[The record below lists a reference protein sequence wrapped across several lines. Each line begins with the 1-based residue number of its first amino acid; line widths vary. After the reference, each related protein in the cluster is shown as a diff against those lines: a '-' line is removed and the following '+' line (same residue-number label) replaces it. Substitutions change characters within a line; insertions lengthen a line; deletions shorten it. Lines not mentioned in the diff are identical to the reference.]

1 MTSTTKT
8 SKKLSDA
15 EYREWA
21 SNLVGKDWEIYWQE
35 DEEDDKNEDDDKIDT
50 DDNKEQERQQE
61 TTTSSSTSS
70 SPTATASGQET
81 AEEEK
86 KKKERTATNAVEMEI
101 EVPSNESMTI
111 EGDKENQTESKEKKK
126 EEADTNNSVEK
137 EKDDEDDNESE
148 GSIIDDWY
156 DGHVLGVIDTTT
168 TTSSPGD
175 NGWKF
180 RVNFVGDEEIYNI
193 CIVPGK
199 IRPSARGWV
208 QRTVALLKP
217 PPAAGENQNNNTDN
231 KWDDEYESK
240 LPPDT
245 STLNDKEMLQTLKS
259 KIITTNLSMENDGA
273 VSMMERGLHGEK
285 TSNDNNNNNNN
296 KQLAVVA
303 LPTYNDFRRIQLLRY
318 LLESQ
323 ILLREKLPKI
333 ENHENIF
340 TDGIRNPTENYV
352 NYLIICCKDLSQA
365 CSWYCKSWKLLFHYF
380 SSNSHVASVGGG
392 VDSSSSNN
400 NDNRSSAP
408 TCNKIINEEEE
419 ELQLDRLK
427 FKGLISEYLEFGK
440 DTIINTAMIDVNASA
455 PSTKRRQAISP
466 ITGSTRRTKRRRKQL
481 TSEEDND
488 GIGEILTAASN
499 LDTDVMSTSFVDVFV
514 KAVSEN
520 KQYRHI
526 GSLGNMLQSLSH
538 LVVYPLV
545 SWKSQAGRILGNK
558 EDATLISSSNNSNI
572 DKKIPK
578 EDEENG
584 NSIGKSEV
592 KMDDDEVSSEE
603 EDEEIDEMFTYEEI
617 QTCLSAIRNNR
628 VLSRFNLFDDVHK
641 LHAKLRDIETNQSN
655 ALELVKRLG
664 LETSEGDKQQDDEV
678 LSGLTAILNEMNS
691 SKSSLYNVDSL
702 GSTQT
707 HNGTA
712 PLIITRDDL
721 SNAIELRAWFVDVKH
736 ARSVR
741 ERQIFVRRL
750 ISKIESNSLPD
761 PKNIPVIAN
770 LPQISQQRDG
780 SIQNVIELQT
790 ALKNYNDIIEKRE
803 NDFLASSVQITNSS
817 DRKSHLNFLRSTL
830 AQLKE
835 CPVILPLEEQVATRI
850 DVIEWYEEASAI
862 LFRLKSSK
870 ENAASFV
877 DVKNQYESLQIVLR
891 GLSSTRTKL
900 IEGVESNDKAD
911 EEICKFVLSD
921 MNHLCE
927 ATANEV
933 RRLFDLASLWKERAD
948 SIISCLRMHGNLN
961 AGEALCTLKPPAMV
975 DVKRIADLTEEYPGL
990 QIQIP
995 GYIEQLQN
1003 VQSEAYEWSQNI
1015 YNTLL
1020 ESDHVSFTNSLSF
1033 IEKERDHRPK
1043 GIIVDPNRSIVDS
1056 IVDLLSW
1063 YEKVRST
1070 IVLVSGELKHR
1081 SVQGDASTIAAAY
1094 SSLIIGK
1101 IYNILAD
1108 GTEALEIYCGAYKTS
1123 NGITGKFKAKSDQSL
1138 TILDKKFHLRKTSRA
1153 LSREKI
1159 DSSELMNSLFSRLYS
1174 KDKSEGFPFHVILW
1188 FNWHLVV
1195 ADLISQLD
1203 DGKNL
1208 NLPQDQVL
1216 VPSLVRAKQ
1225 LKAQEPLFPDDTNLS
1240 DAIDT
1245 RSFIQT
1251 KSSELLDFDRIIE
1264 EAQNE
1269 EVCIKNALS
1278 KAKDLLRGSFEKAE
1292 HIREHLSKLK
1302 ELLAMTKDRSLGK
1315 GGLALNVIFESHL
1328 DQHIRYFGWLV
1339 KTLQYPVLHEAEA
1352 SYSSSTNEDEIGSSR
1367 IPWDALTHIHDRIPN
1382 ELSGCREST
1391 LCIMRVKEL
1400 YRAAKRWQD
1409 EISRTTMIS
1418 NRGNKRRGAIA
1429 SYQENLGQ
1437 DDTEDAEKDEKLRM
1451 EKMELLA
1458 KDWVLS
1464 KVVMPRQKAV
1474 NSMIDT
1480 SRKFE
1485 VQLQNFLAQDF
1496 DGNQDNAPLPKG
1508 GSLVGPN
1515 GQFILYRL
1523 TGSSLFSMMQTS
1535 VQSLSEVGDKVF
1547 AETPGKA
1554 TFDWMRSAVAW
1565 IERLHSA
1572 VITQSNFTHTN
1583 EKLLVIPAIDAKQL
1597 CESGESVFLQTSDD
1611 MRQTLSNHGIY
1622 VSTNSVKKRLKVTL
1636 KKDGAHHSV
1645 GGIIIR
1651 WCPILFDALRADVA
1665 KLESWESGLRK
1676 IIDEFNAF
1684 VATAQTQVKNDEDT
1698 LFQWYCFRVKVQSA
1712 LEEGQN
1718 SLVVSPT
1725 KEVVDSFTNLL
1736 NVITNYLDKNCSHEL
1751 NELFSKRLFSLTAS
1765 LYDDRF
1771 VLLDALLYRRESAG
1785 NPIDADVDYTTSF
1798 PALEPET
1805 NFRDTCRSNL
1815 ERAFLKAAAVLN
1827 LESGEDS
1834 GIEDLS
1840 ALKAWEIENEMFERF
1855 QDDFGT
1861 TRVSEEYREKARSL
1875 KCNLEN
1881 RNNLSL
1887 CLNVLTSDIKAD
1899 ALVMMT
1905 PDQLASQKAKAERE
1919 KAKKAALKDT
1929 VLTPGVED
1937 AVVISMTCDNHSPS
1951 NLKPKP
1957 PGADHIAGI
1966 LKPSS
1971 VLPVLNQ
1978 GGIVDLEVRS
1988 DEKSNDEVSEEID
2001 MDMEADGAPTLDSD
2015 DEEPVESSPKISSI
2029 SPESSTIKTAPGHI
2043 SSPPS
2048 TLSASSSEETYPK
2061 QTDRSPPPPP
2071 PPSLA
2076 NSFDTSVKDD
2086 DGDSSSLDSN
2096 PQNAGNRGTRI
2107 NNAFGGE
2114 TFRIEIHGRVKYA
2127 FSAAFYQEDE
2137 SQTSVERYMSES
2149 LTQKG
2154 RSKIEDFNRFVSEK
2168 LRGGRWQATC
2178 LRLTTI
2184 SDNDTG
2190 VYKAFY
2196 KEFETKERIA
2206 MFKLY
2211 GESGGKLF
2219 LVTPK
2224 FHEIAKETRLINFA
2238 NKGSTYAIVLTKKDD
2253 GNIWKD

>member
-15 EYREWA
+15 KYREWA
-21 SNLVGKDWEIYWQE
+21 LNLVGKDWEIYWQE
-35 DEEDDKNEDDDKIDT
+35 DEEDDKNEDDDETDT
-50 DDNKEQERQQE
+50 NDKEQERQQE
-61 TTTSSSTSS
+61 TTTSTSS
-70 SPTATASGQET
+70 SPTTTASGQET

-86 KKKERTATNAVEMEI
+86 KKKECSPANAVEMEI
-101 EVPSNESMTI
+101 EVPSNESMSI
-111 EGDKENQTESKEKKK
+111 EGDKEEKEKLIESKEKKK
-126 EEADTNNSVEK
+126 EKN
-137 EKDDEDDNESE
+137 DDDASQ

-156 DGHVLGVIDTTT
+156 DGHILGIIDDTTTT
-168 TTSSPGD
+168 TTSSPRD

-180 RVNFVGDEEIYNI
+180 RVNFVGDEQTYNI

-217 PPAAGENQNNNTDN
+217 PPAAGENQNNNN
-231 KWDDEYESK
+231 NNWDDEYESK

-245 STLNDKEMLQTLKS
+245 STLDDKESLQTLKS
-259 KIITTNLSMENDGA
+259 KITTTNLSIGNDGGA
-273 VSMMERGLHGEK
+273 AMMERGLHGEHT
-285 TSNDNNNNNNN
+285 TSSSNNNN
-296 KQLAVVA
+296 KELVVA

-333 ENHENIF
+333 ENHEDIF

-380 SSNSHVASVGGG
+380 SSSSSGGGGGG

-400 NDNRSSAP
+400 DDNSSARAPSAP
-408 TCNKIINEEEE
+408 TYSKIINEEEE
-419 ELQLDRLK
+419 ELQLDRLA
-427 FKGLISEYLEFGK
+427 FNGLISEYLEFGK
-440 DTIINTAMIDVNASA
+440 DTILNTAMIDVNASA
-455 PSTKRRQAISP
+455 PSTKRRQAIKP
-466 ITGSTRRTKRRRKQL
+466 ISGPTRRTKRRRKQL
-481 TSEEDND
+481 TSEGAND
-488 GIGEILTAASN
+488 GIGEILIAASN
-499 LDTDVMSTSFVDVFV
+499 LDTDIMSTSFVDIFV
-514 KAVSEN
+514 NAVSEN

-558 EDATLISSSNNSNI
+558 EDANLIPSSNNGNI
-572 DKKIPK
+572 DTKSPHN
-578 EDEENG
+578 DEEKD
-584 NSIGKSEV
+584 NSNGKSEV
-592 KMDDDEVSSEE
+592 KMEDDELSLER

-617 QTCLSAIRNNR
+617 QTCLSAIRNSR

-641 LHAKLRDIETNQSN
+641 LHAKLRDVETNQTD
-655 ALELVKRLG
+655 ALELLKRLG
-664 LETSEGDKQQDDEV
+664 VETPEGDKRQDDEV
-678 LSGLTAILNEMNS
+678 LSGLTAILNEMNYP
-691 SKSSLYNVDSL
+691 KSTLYNVDSL

-707 HNGTA
+707 HNGTES
-712 PLIITRDDL
+712 LIITRDDL
-721 SNAIELRAWFVDVKH
+721 SNAIELRSWFVDVKH
-736 ARSVR
+736 ARSIR
-741 ERQIFVRRL
+741 ERLIFVRRL

-761 PKNIPVIAN
+761 PQNIPVIAN
-770 LPQISQQRDG
+770 LSQISQQRDA
-780 SIQNVIELQT
+780 SIQNVLEMQT

-817 DRKSHLNFLRSTL
+817 DRKSHLNFLRSTST
-830 AQLKE
+830 QLKE

-862 LFRLKSSK
+862 LLKLKSSE
-870 ENAASFV
+870 ENIASFV
-877 DVKNQYESLQIVLR
+877 DVKNQYESLRIVLR

-911 EEICKFVLSD
+911 EEICKFILSD
-921 MNHLCE
+921 MNHICE
-927 ATANEV
+927 TTANEV
-933 RRLFDLASLWKERAD
+933 RRLYDLAYSWKERAD
-948 SIISCLRMHGNLN
+948 SIISCLRMYGNLN
-961 AGEALCTLKPPAMV
+961 AGEALCILKPPAMV
-975 DVKRIADLTEEYPGL
+975 DVKRIADLSEEYLGL
-990 QIQIP
+990 PIQIP

-1003 VQSEAYEWSQNI
+1003 VQSEAYDWSQNI

-1020 ESDHVSFTNSLSF
+1020 ESDHVSFTNALSF

-1043 GIIVDPNRSIVDS
+1043 GIIVDPNRSIMDS

-1063 YEKVRST
+1063 YEKVRT
-1070 IVLVSGELKHR
+1070 AIVLVSGEMKHR
-1081 SVQGDASTIAAAY
+1081 SIQDDASAIAAAY
-1094 SSLIIGK
+1094 SSLIIDK

-1138 TILDKKFHLRKTSRA
+1138 TILDKLFHLRKTSRA
-1153 LSREKI
+1153 PSREKI
-1159 DSSELMNSLFSRLYS
+1159 DSSELMNSLFSRMYS
-1174 KDKSEGFPFHVILW
+1174 KDKTEGFPFHVMLW

-1225 LKAQEPLFPDDTNLS
+1225 LKAQEPLIPDDTSIS
-1240 DAIDT
+1240 DATDS
-1245 RSFIQT
+1245 RSVIQT

-1269 EVCIKNALS
+1269 EVCIKDALS
-1278 KAKDLLRGSFEKAE
+1278 KAKDLLRGSFEKVE

-1315 GGLALNVIFESHL
+1315 GGLTLNAIFESQL
-1328 DQHIRYFGWLV
+1328 DEHIRYFGWLV

-1352 SYSSSTNEDEIGSSR
+1352 SYSSSTSEAEIGSSR

-1429 SYQENLGQ
+1429 SYQENLSQ
-1437 DDTEDAEKDEKLRM
+1437 DDTEDVEKDEKLRM
-1451 EKMELLA
+1451 ENMELLA

-1508 GSLVGPN
+1508 NSLVGPN

-1565 IERLHSA
+1565 IERLHAA

-1583 EKLLVIPAIDAKQL
+1583 ERLLVIPAIDAKQL

-1611 MRQTLSNHGIY
+1611 IRHTLSNHGIY

-1651 WCPILFDALRADVA
+1651 WCPILFDALRADVS
-1665 KLESWESGLRK
+1665 KLESWEKGLTK
-1676 IIDEFNAF
+1676 MIDEFNAF
-1684 VATAQTQVKNDEDT
+1684 VATAQTQIKDDEDA

-1736 NVITNYLDKNCSHEL
+1736 NVIINYLDKNCSREL
-1751 NELFSKRLFSLTAS
+1751 NELFSKRLFSLNTS

-1785 NPIDADVDYTTSF
+1785 DHIDADVDTTLF

-1805 NFRDTCRSNL
+1805 TFRDTCRSNL
-1815 ERAFLKAAAVLN
+1815 ERAFLKAASVLN

-1861 TRVSEEYREKARSL
+1861 TRVSEEYRQKIRSL

-1881 RNNLSL
+1881 PNNISL
-1887 CLNVLTSDIKAD
+1887 CLNVLTSDIKAN
-1899 ALVMMT
+1899 ALVKMT
-1905 PDQLASQKAKAERE
+1905 SYQLASQKAKAEIE
-1919 KAKKAALKDT
+1919 KAKKAALKDI
-1929 VLTPGVED
+1929 VLTPGAED
-1937 AVVISMTCDNHSPS
+1937 AVDISTTSSNHSPS
-1951 NLKPKP
+1951 NLKPTP
-1957 PGADHIAGI
+1957 PGTDYIAGI

-1971 VLPVLNQ
+1971 VLSVLNQ
-1978 GGIVDLEVRS
+1978 GGMVNLEVRS
-1988 DEKSNDEVSEEID
+1988 DEKLDDEVSEEID

-2015 DEEPVESSPKISSI
+2015 DEELVGSSPKISST
-2029 SPESSTIKTAPGHI
+2029 SQESSTIKTAPGHN
-2043 SSPPS
+2043 SSPSS
-2048 TLSASSSEETYPK
+2048 TLSASSSEGTYSK

-2076 NSFDTSVKDD
+2076 NSFYTSVGDVD
-2086 DGDSSSLDSN
+2086 HDSSSVDDSN
-2096 PQNAGNRGTRI
+2096 SQSGVNRGTRI
-2107 NNAFGGE
+2107 NNAFGGK
-2114 TFRIEIHGRVKYA
+2114 TFRIEIHGSVKYA
-2127 FSAAFYQEDE
+2127 FSAAFYQEDA
-2137 SQTSVERYMSES
+2137 SQSSVERYMSES

-2184 SDNDTG
+2184 SDKDTE

-2211 GESGGKLF
+2211 GESGSKLF

-2238 NKGSTYAIVLTKKDD
+2238 IKGSTYAIVLTKKDD